1 MASWEIPN
9 QNEGCHGKTSSIQAS
24 EIPQALPL
32 NDDCEAINGMRWNQ
46 REDGNKQYLIFD
58 GKTMGKPWENGDLYG
73 QVHHKKRI
81 CYDLINCR

>member
-58 GKTMGKPWENGDLYG
+58 GKTMGKPWENHGKMVIYMDRSTIKNG
-73 QVHHKKRI
+73 FVMI
-81 CYDLINCR
+81 